1 MRSISEL
8 EEQWQWLLWKLTDD
22 PLDLG
27 EIKNLIFDTYHFLK
41 KELKGD
47 TVPREFLVLYKNIS
61 KVCCLLYLDY
71 PSGIKVSEALAFY
84 EFAWSLCYVFESGF
98 EECSNNPLEE
108 DSLSSTVINNSKV
121 DMTTYESFEKGFNQV
136 IRKYTSEDY

>member
-1 MRSISEL
+1 
-8 EEQWQWLLWKLTDD
+8 
-22 PLDLG
+22 
-27 EIKNLIFDTYHFLK
+27 
-41 KELKGD
+41 
-47 TVPREFLVLYKNIS
+47 LYRN
-61 KVCCLLYLDY
+61 Y
-71 PSGIKVSEALAFY
+71 PSGIKFSEALAFY

-108 DSLSSTVINNSKV
+108 DSLSSTTIKNLKV